1 MPWMTVSLVRSTPS
15 SDGPPLVA
23 PHMSDHLRFAG
34 LGTERDRHR
43 TQRAVLEPRTVVVAH
58 VRDAEDLAQREPG
71 VRRALADAAVGDE
84 VLAEVDALLRVEL
97 AEVVVGL
104 EGAVVVRGLAPRDVR
119 RGRHVAGG

>member
-58 VRDAEDLAQREPG
+58 VRDAQDLAQREPG
-71 VRRALADAAVGDE
+71 VRRTLADAAVRDQ
-84 VLAEVDALLRVEL
+84 VLAEIDARVGVEL
-97 AEVVVGL
+97 AELVVRT
-104 EGAVVVRGLAPRDVR
+104 EGA
-119 RGRHVAGG
+119 